1 MLSQDPRS
9 RAANRKA
16 TEKHRV
22 ARLCPSA
29 GGGFQI
35 TLLSKQKQQ
44 INLTFEAHAFDSRER
59 VVISDHTEVRYQ
71 KQKKNPTN
79 PQSLAL
85 EVLN

>member
-59 VVISDHTEVRYQ
+59 VVISDHTHRSEIP
-71 KQKKNPTN
+71 KKKKKTN
-79 PQSLAL
+79 QPAKLSAGSA
-85 EVLN
+85 